1 MFLSTKKT
9 ANRLTVSSFFVTLCC
24 LKVILYSM
32 SQLMLNF
39 DFGEVAE
46 RVTKIR
52 RRAFTQPKGDA
63 TIVST
68 KDRLD
73 KRNRTIIARYY
84 YWTEI
89 KRRRFDDV
97 MKILTDYEFFIGER
111 TVQNILIDYDAYLK
125 SLHAQHFTSRKL
137 LRQFPGFSWT

>member
-1 MFLSTKKT
+1 
-9 ANRLTVSSFFVTLCC
+9 
-24 LKVILYSM
+24 M

-63 TIVST
+63 TIVSA

-125 SLHAQHFTSRKL
+125 SFHAQHFTSRKL
-137 LRQFPGFSWT
+137 LRQFPGFSWS

>member
-1 MFLSTKKT
+1 M
-9 ANRLTVSSFFVTLCC
+9 RLKQYLC
-24 LKVILYSM
+24 IYQIGRFNSM
-32 SQLMLNF
+32 GQLMLNF

-52 RRAFTQPKGDA
+52 RRTFTQPKGDA
-63 TIVST
+63 TIVSA

-97 MKILTDYEFFIGER
+97 MKILTDYEFFVGER
-111 TVQNILIDYDAYLK
+111 TVQNVLINYDAYLK
-125 SLHAQHFTSRKL
+125 ELHTQHSTARRL
-137 LRQFPGFSWT
+137 LRAYPGFSWS

>member
-1 MFLSTKKT
+1 M
-9 ANRLTVSSFFVTLCC
+9 RLKQYLC
-24 LKVILYSM
+24 IYQIGRFNSM
-32 SQLMLNF
+32 GQLMLNF

-52 RRAFTQPKGDA
+52 RRTFTQPKGDA

-68 KDRLD
+68 KDRLE

-97 MKILTDYEFFIGER
+97 MKILTDYEFFVGER
-111 TVQNILIDYDAYLK
+111 TVQNVLINYDAYLK
-125 SLHAQHFTSRKL
+125 ELHTQHPTAQRL
-137 LRQFPGFSWT
+137 LRAYPGFSWS